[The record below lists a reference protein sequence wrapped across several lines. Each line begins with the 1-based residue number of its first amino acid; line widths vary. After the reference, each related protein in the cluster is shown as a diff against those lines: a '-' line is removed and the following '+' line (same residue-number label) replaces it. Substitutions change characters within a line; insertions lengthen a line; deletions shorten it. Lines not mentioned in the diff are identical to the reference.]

1 MITHDAMN
9 SILFLAA
16 SFLLGSIPFGVITGK
31 LLKGIDIRD
40 VGSGNI
46 GTANAFRALGLWGGL
61 LVFAGD
67 VAKGFL
73 PVHFACLATSGPL
86 LEWLQVFSGIVAIL
100 GHNYSVFLRFKG
112 GKGIAT
118 SLGVILALNWKIALL
133 CLGIWGLIVLVTRY
147 SSVGSLTGSFMLP
160 ILMALFKQPYPYI
173 GFAVIACLFAFHA
186 HRKNIRNLMEGKE
199 LKLTEKHQ
207 KKEQQLQENAVLQQ

>member
-1 MITHDAMN
+1 MITNEAIK
-9 SILFLAA
+9 SILFLLA
-16 SFLLGSIPFGVITGK
+16 SFVLGSIPFGVITGK

-73 PVHFACLATSGPL
+73 PVHFAYLVAGDPI

-100 GHNYSVFLRFKG
+100 GHNYSAFLKFKG

-118 SLGVILALNWKIALL
+118 SLGVILALNWKIALM
-133 CLGIWGLIVLVTRY
+133 CLAIWGLIVVVTKY
-147 SSVGSLTGSFMLP
+147 SSLGSLVGSFMLP
-160 ILMALFKQPYPYI
+160 ILMAVFKQPYPYT

-207 KKEQQLQENAVLQQ
+207 RKDEPPQDGAAIQQ